1 MTITSLVLINFFSI
15 MTEEFTIIEKEDI
28 ASLKFPSTDVL
39 DDDNEVKTRIS
50 EINRALSLGN
60 LEHSKIKI
68 FFEDNESKKIV
79 NTTVWAV
86 TDKNVVLKQGV
97 VIPINRIY
105 KLF

>member
-1 MTITSLVLINFFSI
+1 MTD
-15 MTEEFTIIEKEDI
+15 EFTIIEKEAI
-28 ASLKFPSTDVL
+28 ASLKFPATDVL
-39 DDDNEVKTRIS
+39 EDDIELKTRIS
-50 EINRALSLGN
+50 DINRALSLGN

-68 FFEDNESKKIV
+68 FFQDNESKKIV
-79 NTTVWAV
+79 NTTIWAV

>member
-1 MTITSLVLINFFSI
+1 

-28 ASLKFPSTDVL
+28 ASLKFPTTDVL
-39 DDDNEVKTRIS
+39 EDDIEVKTRIS

>member
-1 MTITSLVLINFFSI
+1 

-28 ASLKFPSTDVL
+28 ASLKFPTTDVL
-39 DDDNEVKTRIS
+39 DDDNEIKTRTS

-68 FFEDNESKKIV
+68 FFEDSESKKIV
-79 NTTVWAV
+79 DTTVWAV
-86 TDKNVVLKQGV
+86 TDKNVILKQGV
-97 VIPINRIY
+97 RIPIHRIY

>member
-1 MTITSLVLINFFSI
+1 
-15 MTEEFTIIEKEDI
+15 MTEEFTIIEKEEI
-28 ASLKFPSTDVL
+28 ASLKFPTTDVL
-39 DDDNEVKTRIS
+39 DDDNDIKTRVS
-50 EINRALSLGN
+50 DINRALSLGN

-86 TDKNVVLKQGV
+86 TDKNVILKQGV
-97 VIPINRIY
+97 MIPIQRIY

>member
-1 MTITSLVLINFFSI
+1 MTA
-15 MTEEFTIIEKEDI
+15 EFATIEKENI
-28 ASLKFPSTDVL
+28 ASLMFPKTDVL
-39 DDDNEVKTRIS
+39 EDDNEIKTRIS
-50 EINRALSLGN
+50 EINRALALGN

-68 FFEDNESKKIV
+68 FFEDSESKKMV